1 MPAVSKT
8 QQKLFG
14 IVHAI
19 QTGRANP
26 KKFSK
31 SARRLAKTMSHA
43 DVKKYATTPVSD
55 LPKKIA
61 ELLKQDVNAGAE
73 VTKETIGTV
82 AVGGPVTDFPP
93 ATSQQPHVSADPNR
107 VDFEDEE
114 YNPKQNAIMAVV
126 KNRKPATIDGTT
138 VDLYTAALLHKVIG
152 SLTGE
157 NKHKFLQMPVDKM
170 VATAYKL
177 VTR

>member
-26 KKFSK
+26 QKFSK
-31 SARRLAKTMSHA
+31 SARRLAQTMSHA
-43 DVKKYATTPVSD
+43 DVKKYATTAVSN
-55 LPKKIA
+55 LPNKIA
-61 ELLKQDVNAGAE
+61 ELLQQDINAGAE
-73 VTKETIGTV
+73 ITKETDG
-82 AVGGPVTDFPP
+82 
-93 ATSQQPHVSADPNR
+93 
-107 VDFEDEE
+107 
-114 YNPKQNAIMAVV
+114 YNLKQTALMAIV
-126 KNRKPATIDGTT
+126 KDRKPAMIDGTA
-138 VDLYTAALLHKVIG
+138 VDLYTAALLYKVIC

>member
-31 SARRLAKTMSHA
+31 SARRLAQTMSHA
-43 DVKKYATTPVSD
+43 DVKKYATTSVSN

-61 ELLKQDVNAGAE
+61 ELLQQDLNAGAE
-73 VTKETIGTV
+73 VTKETAG
-82 AVGGPVTDFPP
+82 AVPASDFPP
-93 ATSQQPHVSADPNR
+93 ASSQQPHVSADPHR

-126 KNRKPATIDGTT
+126 KHRKPATIDGTT
-138 VDLYTAALLHKVIG
+138 IDLYTAALLHKVIC